1 MILLRPK
8 WNLAFLV
15 VCMTFSAMLMSA
27 AALCLT
33 RGVCARAR
41 AVDVEIWTVDGR
53 AARSM
58 VPRSGDAVPATA
70 PTRDRPG
77 PQ

>member
-8 WNLAFLV
+8 WNLAFFV
-15 VCMTFSAMLMSA
+15 VCMTFSAMLIN
-27 AALCLT
+27 AALRLT
-33 RGVCARAR
+33 RVVCARAR
-41 AVDVEIWTVDGR
+41 AADVEIWSVDGR

-58 VPRSGDAVPATA
+58 VPPSIVLPATA

>member
-8 WNLAFLV
+8 WDLAFFV
-15 VCMTFSAMLMSA
+15 VCMTFSAVLMNA
-27 AALCLT
+27 AVRLT

-41 AVDVEIWTVDGR
+41 AADVEIWSVDGR
-53 AARSM
+53 DARS
-58 VPRSGDAVPATA
+58 TI
-70 PTRDRPG
+70 